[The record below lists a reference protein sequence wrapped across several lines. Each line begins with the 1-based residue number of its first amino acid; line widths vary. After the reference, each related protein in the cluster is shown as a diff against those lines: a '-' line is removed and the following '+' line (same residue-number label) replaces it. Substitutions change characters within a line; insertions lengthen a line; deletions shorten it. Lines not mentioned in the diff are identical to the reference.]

1 MKPLVL
7 ISLLGLLSLGIPIG
21 KSVAQHVSTL
31 QRQEERAEIVRV
43 ARLSAWDSLQPIAQE
58 NEKLVLRLKSFECKP
73 NILMTSDHSATV
85 SFVNSDGKM
94 DMVGKV
100 VLDSDGA
107 WVPESCNK

>member
-1 MKPLVL
+1 MKPLVT
-7 ISLLGLLSLGIPIG
+7 IAFLGLLSLGIPIG
-21 KSVAQHVSTL
+21 KSVAQHVSVV
-31 QRQEERAEIVRV
+31 QREEERAEIVRE
-43 ARLSAWDSLQPIAQE
+43 ARLSAWDSLQPIAKE
-58 NEKLVLRLKSFECKP
+58 NEKLELRLKSFECKA

-107 WVPESCNK
+107 WVSESYNK